1 MADVRKI
8 AKKFDKDIAKK
19 FDESKGV
26 VALSVW
32 TLGDVPSPPSERQGS
47 CPS

>member
-1 MADVRKI
+1 MTDVRKI
-8 AKKFDKDIAKK
+8 AKKFDKEMAKK

-32 TLGDVPSPPSERQGS
+32 TLGDVRSPPSARQGS